1 MDIND
6 NTPTLKDMYIT
17 FNNFVQKST
26 SSRPALMEDVAGDE
40 TEFPI
45 NQVIGKLNFYDPDV
59 MDIFEFGQ
67 EGQEDLPGPAPKRFH
82 ESRRAVRSRV

>member
-67 EGQEDLPGPAPKRFH
+67 EGQEELVKVNTGF
-82 ESRRAVRSRV
+82 